1 CGGWGR
7 RRRPHHVRRRSAARA
22 PRGLRAVAH
31 APAERARG
39 GAGLR
44 DPRGRQRRGRRL
56 RPHQRAG
63 RLRGRRHGA
72 ASHDAPP
79 GGGGDRRGRERDDR
93 RRNDRPGAGGRG
105 ARGWGVIPGACG
117 PQCARPAAPSA
128 QHPRGTPA
136 RRLDC
141 PLPVGCRVLAARTA
155 HVHSILRF
163 VVRIAIAAALL
174 GLLFSFVPVRTVAD
188 ALVHLS
194 VGWLAVGLL
203 LQFAL
208 RAVAAVRMKVIADS
222 QGVGLSYAALW
233 RIHLATQFYATLL
246 PGPVAG
252 GGATWVKYVQHGA
265 THGAA
270 AAMIVLNRGIAFVVM
285 IAVGLAAWAVDAWPP
300 HGWIAAAAI
309 GAALAAAPV
318 LLDAKRGARPPAGA
332 APDSDA
338 AAAPAVRSRV
348 MRMAHG
354 LLRRLLLFHAIP
366 RGGKL
371 VVLISSV
378 VYEAVGAAVLWCFA
392 RAVGIELSLVTVL
405 WMRAALQV
413 MEVLLPIAPAGL
425 GLREAGLVGLGAL
438 VGVPAAA
445 ALAWSLTIF
454 FGTLVVAAAGGLV
467 EARSASN
474 HVLRL
479 AGRWRGVRARA

>member
-1 CGGWGR
+1 MR
-7 RRRPHHVRRRSAARA
+7 
-22 PRGLRAVAH
+22 
-31 APAERARG
+31 
-39 GAGLR
+39 
-44 DPRGRQRRGRRL
+44 
-56 RPHQRAG
+56 
-63 RLRGRRHGA
+63 
-72 ASHDAPP
+72 
-79 GGGGDRRGRERDDR
+79 
-93 RRNDRPGAGGRG
+93 
-105 ARGWGVIPGACG
+105 
-117 PQCARPAAPSA
+117 
-128 QHPRGTPA
+128 
-136 RRLDC
+136 
-141 PLPVGCRVLAARTA
+141 
-155 HVHSILRF
+155 SILRS
-163 VVRIAIAAALL
+163 VLRIAVAAALL
-174 GLLFSFVPVRTVAD
+174 GLLLSFVPVGAVVD
-188 ALVHLS
+188 ALAGLS

-222 QGVGLSYAALW
+222 QGIRLGYAALW
-233 RIHLATQFYATLL
+233 RILLATEFYSTLL

-270 AAMIVLNRGIAFVVM
+270 AATIVLNRAVAFVVM
-285 IAVGLAAWAVDAWPP
+285 IAMGLAAWAVDEWPV

-318 LLDAKRGARPPAGA
+318 LLDAKRGAPALAGAGA
-332 APDSDA
+332 APSSDTA
-338 AAAPAVRSRV
+338 AVPSVRSRV

-371 VVLISSV
+371 VVLIGSIA
-378 VYEAVGAAVLWCFA
+378 YEAVAATILWCFA
-392 RAVGIELSLVTVL
+392 RAVGIELSLVTVM

-445 ALAWSLTIF
+445 ALAWSLTIS
-454 FGTLVVAAAGGLV
+454 FGTLVVAAAGGLI
-467 EARSASN
+467 EARGASN

-479 AGRWRGVRARA
+479 ASRWRGMSARAQGASLE

>member
-1 CGGWGR
+1 M
-7 RRRPHHVRRRSAARA
+7 
-22 PRGLRAVAH
+22 
-31 APAERARG
+31 
-39 GAGLR
+39 
-44 DPRGRQRRGRRL
+44 
-56 RPHQRAG
+56 
-63 RLRGRRHGA
+63 
-72 ASHDAPP
+72 
-79 GGGGDRRGRERDDR
+79 
-93 RRNDRPGAGGRG
+93 
-105 ARGWGVIPGACG
+105 
-117 PQCARPAAPSA
+117 
-128 QHPRGTPA
+128 
-136 RRLDC
+136 
-141 PLPVGCRVLAARTA
+141 
-155 HVHSILRF
+155 HSILRF

-270 AAMIVLNRGIAFVVM
+270 AAMIVLNRGIAFVAM
-285 IAVGLAAWAVDAWPP
+285 IAMGLAAWVVAEWPAQ
-300 HGWIAAAAI
+300 GWIAAAAI

-318 LLDAKRGARPPAGA
+318 LLDAKRGAPAPAGAGA

-338 AAAPAVRSRV
+338 AAAPSARSRAVR
-348 MRMAHG
+348 MARG
-354 LLRRLLLFHAIP
+354 LLRRLLLLRTIP
-366 RGGKL
+366 RGGKF

-378 VYEAVGAAVLWCFA
+378 VYEAIGAAVLWCFA
-392 RAVGIELSLVTVL
+392 RAVGIELSVVTVL

-413 MEVLLPIAPAGL
+413 VLLLLPIAPAGL

-438 VGVPAAA
+438 VDVPAAA

-479 AGRWRGVRARA
+479 AGRWRGVRARAQGASVE